1 MYESL
6 FKLVQ
11 ACTNFGT
18 ICIGLLQIEQACTNS
33 ETICMG
39 MLRILQ
45 ACTNLWNSMYR
56 NRY

>member
-1 MYESL
+1 MNESL
-6 FKLVQ
+6 FKLV
-11 ACTNFGT
+11 
-18 ICIGLLQIEQACTNS
+18 QACTNS